1 MSNFVRCF
9 DQLSDPPIKCL
20 LKQSLYHLK
29 EFTLLILLAILKQ
42 ASWICK
48 VCFLAFLLLGAGV
61 FGWILKWQGL
71 GAFYSTSQRIPKMSD
86 YGQCCSTTSEH
97 TFAVNI
103 FCTAQSTSQKLHPHE
118 LPDSQEPLHSRHL
131 WHLKIQPPSVIW
143 HTCICN
149 KLNLETFLPAFQ
161 AQYRRLSPISAGTTP
176 ALPCHLLSA
185 LADKRVLIQFLYFYR
200 DFLTTWWGL
209 PCVFFHLCVQAAR
222 IPSTAKTALSS
233 MRAATT
239 SVPPLPTN
247 CSSLRGAVIQSS
259 QLFQL
264 SVKASSKPEA
274 ITPESSPLTLAGLK
288 HLAKTIPT
296 NFTRSHHQAADLL
309 NLLAVTNCSKN
320 RMHLLAQG
328 MFLMSWSLWLSWR

>member
-9 DQLSDPPIKCL
+9 DQLSDPPIKHL

-143 HTCICN
+143 HTCNCN
-149 KLNLETFLPAFQ
+149 KLNLEIFLQPSRHNIEDFLLYLQGLLQLFLATFLVHWQIREF
-161 AQYRRLSPISAGTTP
+161 LFNFSISTEISLQHGGVCHVFFSIYVCKQP
-176 ALPCHLLSA
+176 GSHPQLKLPSALWEQRQPQCHLCQPTA
-185 LADKRVLIQFLYFYR
+185 QA
-200 DFLTTWWGL
+200 WGEL
-209 PCVFFHLCVQAAR
+209 WFKVPNCFN
-222 IPSTAKTALSS
+222 
-233 MRAATT
+233 
-239 SVPPLPTN
+239 SV
-247 CSSLRGAVIQSS
+247 
-259 QLFQL
+259 
-264 SVKASSKPEA
+264 
-274 ITPESSPLTLAGLK
+274 
-288 HLAKTIPT
+288 
-296 NFTRSHHQAADLL
+296 
-309 NLLAVTNCSKN
+309 
-320 RMHLLAQG
+320 
-328 MFLMSWSLWLSWR
+328 

>member
-20 LKQSLYHLK
+20 LKKSLYHLK

-42 ASWICK
+42 ASWIFK

-149 KLNLETFLPAFQ
+149 KLNLEIFLQPSRHNIEDFLLYLQGLLQLFLATFLVHWQIREF
-161 AQYRRLSPISAGTTP
+161 LFNFSISTESGVF
-176 ALPCHLLSA
+176 CC
-185 LADKRVLIQFLYFYR
+185 YW

-209 PCVFFHLCVQAAR
+209 PCVFFLLCVQAAR

-264 SVKASSKPEA
+264 GVKASSKPEA
-274 ITPESSPLTLAGLK
+274 ITPESSPWHWQVWNT
-288 HLAKTIPT
+288 
-296 NFTRSHHQAADLL
+296 
-309 NLLAVTNCSKN
+309 
-320 RMHLLAQG
+320 
-328 MFLMSWSLWLSWR
+328 